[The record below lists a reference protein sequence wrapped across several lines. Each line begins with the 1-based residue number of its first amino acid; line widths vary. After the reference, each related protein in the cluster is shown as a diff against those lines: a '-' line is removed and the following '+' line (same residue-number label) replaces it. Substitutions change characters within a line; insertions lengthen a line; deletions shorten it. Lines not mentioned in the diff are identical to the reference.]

1 MKALATLTL
10 MMIMGTLFGAI
21 QPKTN
26 VNQLKER
33 AYWKS
38 IVEGKLVSQGRYI
51 CLQKKI
57 YAAEDLENFKE
68 MEVENK
74 PSSIMRFF
82 ELPPEE
88 QNKYQALQGK
98 TIFITN
104 PTRGSVEATIKRL
117 FLVSDLWDKEI
128 YIAAEFSLEEAD
140 KYGYY
145 CAYASV
151 HPPVLEAEYLKEDV
165 ALELFDQ
172 VKREKFY
179 VPLDTLSN
187 QEHAEYEELEVTEIK
202 WEDRNFVVVQNRVM
216 GVCGSIV
223 ASQVVVY
230 EDVKGVLKVNSH
242 FLTEDYVNGLVDTD
256 QDGHMEV
263 VLVSLASTGIYEL
276 KSNKLREKVHL
287 SWSFDGCPC

>member
-1 MKALATLTL
+1 MAFLKAFRAWR
-10 MMIMGTLFGAI
+10 
-21 QPKTN
+21 PKPKHVT
-26 VNQLKER
+26 E
-33 AYWKS
+33 
-38 IVEGKLVSQGRYI
+38 IT
-51 CLQKKI
+51 CLPYDVVDTRKARKI
-57 YAAEDLENFKE
+57 
-68 MEVENK
+68 
-74 PSSIMRFF
+74 
-82 ELPPEE
+82 
-88 QNKYQALQGK
+88 
-98 TIFITN
+98 
-104 PTRGSVEATIKRL
+104 
-117 FLVSDLWDKEI
+117 
-128 YIAAEFSLEEAD
+128 
-140 KYGYY
+140 
-145 CAYASV
+145 
-151 HPPVLEAEYLKEDV
+151 
-165 ALELFDQ
+165 
-172 VKREKFY
+172 
-179 VPLDTLSN
+179 LSN